1 MFKSRKNLKGFT
13 LLEGLAVIMIVVL
26 LFALAGSFFMRMIIQ
41 ANEVEVVSSL
51 AKLSAALEVYRT
63 LYKTY
68 PQNLSYLSTVNPTLS
83 AGTLLSSGSKL
94 GYNYQLEPGTF
105 SRNTFE
111 VIAIPKV
118 EGLTGKHKYKIDQ
131 SGNLYR
137 ADTVATIVWSYY
149 NPSGDSTAI
158 AGEGQPASA
167 DK

>member
-1 MFKSRKNLKGFT
+1 MFKSRKNFQGFT
-13 LLEGLAVIMIVVL
+13 LLEGLAVIMSVVF
-26 LFALAGSFFMRMIIQ
+26 LFALASSFFMRMIVQ
-41 ANEVEVVSSL
+41 ANETGAVSSL

-94 GYNYQLEPGTF
+94 GYNYQLESGTF

-111 VIAIPKV
+111 VIATPKV
-118 EGLTGKHKYKIDQ
+118 QGLTGKHKYKVDQ

-137 ADTVATIVWSYY
+137 ADTVTSIAWSYY
-149 NPSGDSTAI
+149 DPAGGNTATTG
-158 AGEGQPASA
+158 AGQVVSS
-167 DK
+167 DQ